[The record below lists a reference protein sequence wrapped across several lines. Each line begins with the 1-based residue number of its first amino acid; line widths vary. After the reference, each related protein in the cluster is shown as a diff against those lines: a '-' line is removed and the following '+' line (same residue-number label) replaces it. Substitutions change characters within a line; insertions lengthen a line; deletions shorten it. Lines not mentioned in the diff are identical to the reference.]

1 MLPVPLVPLL
11 LHDVYPVFYPAQPF
25 LPHNDDA
32 NESHNEG
39 GRNSEAR
46 PTRGRPPSR
55 PGRSLPCLL
64 FLSRPFLMPFLPPAP
79 CLASPFLSTD
89 VAKRADGTRS
99 RGRKAVFFRSLAF
112 LSWGRRCN
120 SNRAAGNRQGAND
133 GATRTAAN
141 RHARHV
147 RRFLGRERGNYH
159 EQERQG
165 GIRRPRAQVQQSN
178 REPTTAVSHVPPP
191 PHVRILA
198 NFIRLLPLASYC
210 ADETERRA
218 SAAPKATEIHKTRN
232 PRPFTGPFFGP
243 YMHPNRPLDLKIV
256 FNQHPKPPNGIT
268 NVFRFSAH
276 SWVVNFLFLF
286 R

>member
-1 MLPVPLVPLL
+1 MPARQEGAPHLDLARFLNLTLL
-11 LHDVYPVFYPAQPF
+11 LTYLRLLFSCPF
-25 LPHNDDA
+25 LA
-32 NESHNEG
+32 
-39 GRNSEAR
+39 
-46 PTRGRPPSR
+46 
-55 PGRSLPCLL
+55 
-64 FLSRPFLMPFLPPAP
+64 PAP

-165 GIRRPRAQVQQSN
+165 GIRRPRAQVQQSS
-178 REPTTAVSHVPPP
+178 REPPTAVSRVPPP

-198 NFIRLLPLASYC
+198 KFIRLLPLAGGHGSGRGSAGFPKRDQLYESSGGC
-210 ADETERRA
+210 LPSGTHVASER
-218 SAAPKATEIHKTRN
+218 I
-232 PRPFTGPFFGP
+232 
-243 YMHPNRPLDLKIV
+243 
-256 FNQHPKPPNGIT
+256 
-268 NVFRFSAH
+268 
-276 SWVVNFLFLF
+276 
-286 R
+286 

>member
-1 MLPVPLVPLL
+1 M
-11 LHDVYPVFYPAQPF
+11 
-25 LPHNDDA
+25 
-32 NESHNEG
+32 S
-39 GRNSEAR
+39 R
-46 PTRGRPPSR
+46 RGRAASE
-55 PGRSLPCLL
+55 GR
-64 FLSRPFLMPFLPPAP
+64 
-79 CLASPFLSTD
+79 
-89 VAKRADGTRS
+89 
-99 RGRKAVFFRSLAF
+99 
-112 LSWGRRCN
+112 GRRCN

-178 REPTTAVSHVPPP
+178 REPTTAVSRVPPP

-210 ADETERRA
+210 ADETKRRA

>member
-1 MLPVPLVPLL
+1 M
-11 LHDVYPVFYPAQPF
+11 
-25 LPHNDDA
+25 PHNDDA

-99 RGRKAVFFRSLAF
+99 RGRRAVFFLSLSPFSLDYKVLTKA
-112 LSWGRRCN
+112 LDDKEATAGR
-120 SNRAAGNRQGAND
+120 GARPRISTPASY
-133 GATRTAAN
+133 GAISA
-141 RHARHV
+141 
-147 RRFLGRERGNYH
+147 ERGNFH

-178 REPTTAVSHVPPP
+178 REATTAVSHVPPP

-210 ADETERRA
+210 AD
-218 SAAPKATEIHKTRN
+218 ATREKGKRCAESDRDTPN
-232 PRPFTGPFFGP
+232 PQPTAVYWLLFF
-243 YMHPNRPLDLKIV
+243 
-256 FNQHPKPPNGIT
+256 
-268 NVFRFSAH
+268 
-276 SWVVNFLFLF
+276 
-286 R
+286 

>member
-1 MLPVPLVPLL
+1 M
-11 LHDVYPVFYPAQPF
+11 F
-25 LPHNDDA
+25 
-32 NESHNEG
+32 
-39 GRNSEAR
+39 
-46 PTRGRPPSR
+46 
-55 PGRSLPCLL
+55 
-64 FLSRPFLMPFLPPAP
+64 FLSR
-79 CLASPFLSTD
+79 LSLSITTAGFD
-89 VAKRADGTRS
+89 
-99 RGRKAVFFRSLAF
+99 KAQRHMHDKEATA
-112 LSWGRRCN
+112 GRRARPQI
-120 SNRAAGNRQGAND
+120 STPATHGAIS
-133 GATRTAAN
+133 A
-141 RHARHV
+141 
-147 RRFLGRERGNYH
+147 ERGNFH

-210 ADETERRA
+210 VDATERRA

-232 PRPFTGPFFGP
+232 PRPFTGFFFGP

-256 FNQHPKPPNGIT
+256 FNQHPKPPKDIT

-276 SWVVNFLFLF
+276 SWVVNFLFLS

>member
-1 MLPVPLVPLL
+1 
-11 LHDVYPVFYPAQPF
+11 
-25 LPHNDDA
+25 
-32 NESHNEG
+32 
-39 GRNSEAR
+39 
-46 PTRGRPPSR
+46 
-55 PGRSLPCLL
+55 
-64 FLSRPFLMPFLPPAP
+64 MPFLPPAP

-159 EQERQG
+159 KQERQG
-165 GIRRPRAQVQQSN
+165 GIRRPRAQVQQSS
-178 REPTTAVSHVPPP
+178 REPPTAVSRVPPP

-198 NFIRLLPLASYC
+198 KFIRLLPLASYC
-210 ADETERRA
+210 VDAMERRA

-232 PRPFTGPFFGP
+232 PRPFTGFFFGL
-243 YMHPNRPLDLKIV
+243 YMHPNRLLDLKIV